1 MLHIAGPEGNIDAQ
15 ERAAAFEQAVTD
27 AGASIHKLPG
37 DFTEEAG
44 AAAIEAM
51 LQSGETFDSVFAA
64 NDMMA
69 NGALQ
74 ALNRAGVRVPEEVA
88 VVGFDDIP
96 LARHI
101 GLTTVRV
108 RIAELG
114 ERAIYRLI
122 SVLKG
127 EAEPGG
133 QELHRP
139 ELVIRSTTDPKA
151 TRL

>member
-1 MLHIAGPEGNIDAQ
+1 MARILVADDDVDIRELVEFKLSTLGHDVV
-15 ERAAAFEQAVTD
+15 AVSD
-27 AGASIHKLPG
+27 
-37 DFTEEAG
+37 G
-44 AAAIEAM
+44 AAAIDAM
-51 LQSGETFDSVFAA
+51 LQSGQTFDAVFAA

-74 ALNRAGVRVPEEVA
+74 ALHRAGVRVPDEVA

-101 GLTTVRV
+101 GLTTVQV

-114 ERAIYRLI
+114 ERAMCRLI

-139 ELVIRSTTDPKA
+139 ELVIRSTTNPKV